1 MCERIAP
8 RPSTELLPI
17 LSPYIEAARRVST
30 KRQRRSASPAS
41 NAVRNRLIRLWA
53 RDNSYQVS
61 VRGQIAGDIIRAF
74 EEANPGQ

>member
-1 MCERIAP
+1 M
-8 RPSTELLPI
+8 
-17 LSPYIEAARRVST
+17 ST

-41 NAVRNRLIRLWA
+41 NAAGNRLIRQWA
-53 RDNSYQVS
+53 RDNGYQVS

>member
-1 MCERIAP
+1 MNYSSKAWVIQP
-8 RPSTELLPI
+8 LPMP
-17 LSPYIEAARRVST
+17 LVST

-41 NAVRNRLIRLWA
+41 NAAGNRLIRQWA
-53 RDNSYQVS
+53 RDNGYQVS